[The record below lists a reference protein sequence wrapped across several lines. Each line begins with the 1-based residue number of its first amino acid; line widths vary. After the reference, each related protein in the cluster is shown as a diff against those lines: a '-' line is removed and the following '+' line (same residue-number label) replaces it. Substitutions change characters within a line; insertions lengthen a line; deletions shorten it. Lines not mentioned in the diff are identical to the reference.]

1 MCKRRRAGEGDGW
14 TLKNNVI
21 VIKICSRAE
30 PKKTT
35 HAHPKRVHAWK
46 WLTMRAHLLI
56 NYNCKPYKGGEC
68 QQGKKCQC
76 HDWNVLRAESIKCLQ
91 ELKKLD
97 RETVPPI
104 ELVNRCFRLQALVLV
119 RNNCKDLTYSL
130 GSDDL
135 DPAYPSH
142 YL

>member
-1 MCKRRRAGEGDGW
+1 MSKNSAAEGDGV
-14 TLKNNVI
+14 TLKDNVI
-21 VIKICSRAE
+21 VIKIASPAK
-30 PKKTT
+30 PKT
-35 HAHPKRVHAWK
+35 HPHPKRVQNWK

-68 QQGKKCQC
+68 QAGRECQC
-76 HDWNVLRAESIKCLQ
+76 RDWNVLRVESIKCLQ
-91 ELKKLD
+91 ELKKLN

-119 RNNCKDLTYSL
+119 KNNCKDLTYSL
-130 GSDDL
+130 GSQDL
-135 DPAYPSH
+135 NPAYPSH

>member
-1 MCKRRRAGEGDGW
+1 MSKNSAAEGDGV
-14 TLKNNVI
+14 TLKDNVI
-21 VIKICSRAE
+21 VIKIASPAK
-30 PKKTT
+30 PKT
-35 HAHPKRVHAWK
+35 HPHPKRVQNWK

-68 QQGKKCQC
+68 QAGRECQC
-76 HDWNVLRAESIKCLQ
+76 QDWNVLRVESIKCLQ
-91 ELKKLD
+91 ELKKLN

-119 RNNCKDLTYSL
+119 KNNCKDLTYSL
-130 GSDDL
+130 GSQDL
-135 DPAYPSH
+135 NPAYPSH

>member
-1 MCKRRRAGEGDGW
+1 MSKDSAAEGDGV
-14 TLKNNVI
+14 TLKDNVI
-21 VIKICSRAE
+21 VIKIASPAK
-30 PKKTT
+30 PKT
-35 HAHPKRVHAWK
+35 HPHPKRVQNWK

-68 QQGKKCQC
+68 QAGRECQC
-76 HDWNVLRAESIKCLQ
+76 QDWNVLRVESIKCLQ
-91 ELKKLD
+91 ELKKLN

-119 RNNCKDLTYSL
+119 KNNCKDLTYSL
-130 GSDDL
+130 GSQDL
-135 DPAYPSH
+135 NPAYPSH

>member
-1 MCKRRRAGEGDGW
+1 MSKDSAAEGDGV
-14 TLKNNVI
+14 TLKDNMI
-21 VIKICSRAE
+21 VIKIASPAK
-30 PKKTT
+30 PKT
-35 HAHPKRVHAWK
+35 HPHPKRVQNWK

-68 QQGKKCQC
+68 QAGRECQC
-76 HDWNVLRAESIKCLQ
+76 QDWNALRVESIKCLQ
-91 ELKKLD
+91 ELKKLN

-119 RNNCKDLTYSL
+119 KNNYKDLTYSL
-130 GSDDL
+130 GSQDL
-135 DPAYPSH
+135 NPAYPSH